1 MIDWDTLVLGPA
13 MAQFGEAVSY
23 AFAGG
28 VPVPITGVY
37 DEQYTAVDVV
47 DGQGVTS
54 SMPVLGVQLSQLSSM
69 PQQGDELVIV
79 RTTQRFVVREVR
91 PDGHGWAKLLLNQA
105 A

>member
-1 MIDWDTLVLGPA
+1 VIDWDTLVLGPA
-13 MAQFGEAVSY
+13 MAQFGEAVTY
-23 AFAGG
+23 AFAGAA
-28 VPVPITGVY
+28 PVAISGVY

-54 SMPVLGVQLSQLSSM
+54 SMPVLGVQLSQLPAL
-69 PQQGDELVIV
+69 PQQGDQLTIV
-79 RTTQRFVVREVR
+79 RTAQRFSVREVR